1 MGSWRP
7 MTVTLMSRSEID
19 RMNVLRDLAEERI
32 RVSEAATLMG
42 LGRRQVLRLAKAFR
56 QRGPAALASRRRGQ
70 PSNRSYP
77 GVLRT
82 EVMGIRERYADFGP
96 TLAGE
101 KLAQLH
107 GIELARET
115 IRQWMMVAGLWK
127 DRRQRVRPV
136 HQPRYRRD
144 CVGELIQID
153 GSQHWWFETRGP
165 QCTLLVYIDD
175 ATSRLMHLQFV
186 ETESTFDY
194 FEATRAYLERYGKP
208 IAFYSDKH
216 SVFRVN
222 KKDAAGGNG
231 MTQFGRA
238 LHALNIDII
247 CANSSQAKG
256 RVERANGTLQDRLVK
271 EMRLRDIDTVAAGNA
286 FLPTFMADY
295 NARFAKP
302 PFDER
307 DLHRPLAG
315 DDDLDDA
322 FAWKE
327 DRTVSK
333 NLTLQY
339 DQVLFILEPNAITR
353 SLACKRVMVLD
364 YPDGRFAIRHNGV
377 DLPYRTFD
385 KRQQVNQAACREQ
398 APWSRAGIPRREA
411 EGDGH
416 VAVVQGAKAAW
427 SAQSHVQGRIGL
439 SKAGAGGGCAILRLR
454 APPAPAPLQ
463 PSNQERRLPFIPK
476 Q

>member
-1 MGSWRP
+1 
-7 MTVTLMSRSEID
+7 MTVILMSRSEID
-19 RMNVLRDLAEERI
+19 RMNVLLDLAEERI

-42 LGRRQVLRLAKAFR
+42 LGRRQVFRLAQGISAARPCCSGVAPTREAEQPFLSGGSADEGDR
-56 QRGPAALASRRRGQ
+56 HHPRALCGLRADACGREARGAARHS
-70 PSNRSYP
+70 SW
-77 GVLRT
+77 
-82 EVMGIRERYADFGP
+82 
-96 TLAGE
+96 
-101 KLAQLH
+101 
-107 GIELARET
+107 RET
-115 IRQWMMVAGLWK
+115 IRQWMMAAGLWK
-127 DRRQRVRPV
+127 DRRQRMRPV

-153 GSQHWWFETRGP
+153 GSQHWWFEGRGP

-216 SVFRVN
+216 AVFRVN
-222 KKDAAGGNG
+222 KKDAAGGDG

-271 EMRLRDIDTVAAGNA
+271 EMRLRGIDTVAAGNA

-295 NARFAKP
+295 NARFAKA

-339 DQVLFILEPNAITR
+339 DQVLFILEPNEITR

-385 KRQQVNQAACREQ
+385 KRPQVNQAAIVENKRLGPVLAYIAEKQ
-398 APWSRAGIPRREA
+398 KELDMSRSAKAPRRR
-411 EGDGH
+411 GQRNHMFKVG
-416 VAVVQGAKAAW
+416 
-427 SAQSHVQGRIGL
+427 
-439 SKAGAGGGCAILRLR
+439 
-454 APPAPAPLQ
+454 
-463 PSNQERRLPFIPK
+463 
-476 Q
+476 

>member
-7 MTVTLMSRSEID
+7 MTVILMSRSEID

-32 RVSEAATLMG
+32 RVSEAATLIG

-56 QRGPAALASRRRGQ
+56 QRGPAALASHRRGK

-82 EVMGIRERYADFGP
+82 EVTGIIRERYADFGP
-96 TLAGE
+96 ALAGE
-101 KLAQLH
+101 KLAELH
-107 GIELARET
+107 GIRLARET

-127 DRRQRVRPV
+127 DRRQRMRPV
-136 HQPRYRRD
+136 HQPRHRRD
-144 CVGELIQID
+144 CIGELIQID
-153 GSQHWWFETRGP
+153 GSQHWWFEGRGP

-194 FEATRAYLERYGKP
+194 FEATRAYLDRYGKP

-216 SVFRVN
+216 AVFRVN
-222 KKDAAGGNG
+222 KKDAAGGDG

-271 EMRLRDIDTVAAGNA
+271 EMRLRGIDTVAAGNA
-286 FLPTFMADY
+286 FLPIFMADY
-295 NARFAKP
+295 NTRFAKA
-302 PFDER
+302 PFEER
-307 DLHRPLAG
+307 DLHRSLAAH
-315 DDDLDDA
+315 DDLDDA

-339 DQVLFILEPNAITR
+339 DNEITR
-353 SLACKRVMVLD
+353 SLACKRVMILD

-385 KRQQVNQAACREQ
+385 KRPQVNQAAIVENQRLGPVLAYIAEKQ
-398 APWSRAGIPRREA
+398 KELDMSRSAKAPRRR
-411 EGDGH
+411 GQRNHMFNVG
-416 VAVVQGAKAAW
+416 
-427 SAQSHVQGRIGL
+427 
-439 SKAGAGGGCAILRLR
+439 
-454 APPAPAPLQ
+454 
-463 PSNQERRLPFIPK
+463 
-476 Q
+476 

>member
-7 MTVTLMSRSEID
+7 MTVILMSRSEID
-19 RMNVLRDLAEERI
+19 RMNVLRDLVEDRI
-32 RVSEAATLMG
+32 RVSEAATFMD
-42 LGRRQVLRLAKAFR
+42 LGRRQVFRLAKAFR
-56 QRGPAALASRRRGQ
+56 RRGATALVSRRRGQ

-77 GVLRT
+77 TALRT
-82 EVMGIRERYADFGP
+82 EAVGIIRERYADFGP

-101 KLAQLH
+101 KLAELH
-107 GIELARET
+107 GIDLARET
-115 IRQWMMVAGLWK
+115 IRQWMMAAWLWK
-127 DRRQRVRPV
+127 DRRQRMQPV

-153 GSQHWWFETRGP
+153 GSHHWWFETRGP

-216 SVFRVN
+216 AVFRVN
-222 KKDAAGGNG
+222 KKDAAGGDG

-271 EMRLRDIDTVAAGNA
+271 ELRLAGVASIVAANA
-286 FLPTFMADY
+286 FLPAFITDY
-295 NARFAKP
+295 NARFGKE

-307 DLHRPLAG
+307 DLHRLLTG

-327 DRTVSK
+327 ERTLSK

-339 DQVLFILEPNAITR
+339 DKVLFILEPTAITR
-353 SLACKRVMVLD
+353 SLACKQVMVLD
-364 YPDGRFAIRHNGV
+364 YP
-377 DLPYRTFD
+377 
-385 KRQQVNQAACREQ
+385 
-398 APWSRAGIPRREA
+398 
-411 EGDGH
+411 
-416 VAVVQGAKAAW
+416 
-427 SAQSHVQGRIGL
+427 
-439 SKAGAGGGCAILRLR
+439 
-454 APPAPAPLQ
+454 
-463 PSNQERRLPFIPK
+463 
-476 Q
+476 